1 MLIHYEASVT
11 GPSHELQGR
20 SNQDCHCVRVVEVPC
35 AEETLDAAESREAP
49 DAPAPRQVIV
59 AAVADGVSS
68 MILSGEGAHL
78 ASEAAVDAAAEAFVR
93 GELVPGDASA
103 LKGVYERALRAVADV
118 AAGEPAADIASF
130 ACTLCLVVWD
140 GARVWYGSAGDS
152 GAIAVDAAGAPF
164 ALTHLHRGPLSC
176 QVFPLHDTYHWEFG
190 FAMSAAGVLMATDGM
205 LEKFATWEP
214 GSYGAPTDFNREAID
229 LFMACDI
236 DAGDV
241 PALCGGAAD
250 YLRALPATCV
260 DDDKTVVALINT
272 EGGLLA
278 DADEGATEGE
288 AEDEVE
294 DVTAER
300 LATTGVSFAGADGD
314 LVVLPWRDELRLRA
328 SDVARAVGGSFSVEL
343 EYQLM
348 CGMALDRA
356 LELAATAAA
365 ERAETYRVFEDCVIG
380 EREDFEAVVAT
391 GDDTAF
397 DEME

>member
-11 GPSHELQGR
+11 GPSHKLQGR
-20 SNQDCHCVRVVEVPC
+20 SNQDCCCVRVVEAPR
-35 AEETLDAAESREAP
+35 AEEAGDAAESHEAP
-49 DAPAPRQVIV
+49 AAHAPSQAIV

-103 LKGVYERALRAVADV
+103 LKGVFERALRAVADV

-140 GARVWYGSAGDS
+140 GARVWYGNAGDS
-152 GAIAVDAAGAPF
+152 GAIAVDAAGVPF

-190 FAMSAAGVLMATDGM
+190 FAVGAAGVLMATDGM

-214 GSYGAPTDFNREAID
+214 GAYGAPTDFNREAID

-236 DAGDV
+236 DTDDV

-272 EGGLLA
+272 EDGLPA
-278 DADEGATEGE
+278 GAAEGE
-288 AEDEVE
+288 AEGEVE

-300 LATTGVSFAGADGD
+300 LATAGVSFADADGD

-348 CGMALDRA
+348 CGAALDRA
-356 LELAATAAA
+356 LELATAAAA

-380 EREDFEAVVAT
+380 EPKDFETVVAT
-391 GDDTAF
+391 GDDAAF

>member
-1 MLIHYEASVT
+1 MLIHYEASVI
-11 GPSHELQGR
+11 GPSHKLQGR
-20 SNQDCHCVRVVEVPC
+20 SNQDCHCVRVVEVLRT
-35 AEETLDAAESREAP
+35 EEEVDTAESREAP
-49 DAPAPRQVIV
+49 AAPTPGLAIV

-103 LKGVYERALRAVADV
+103 LKDVYERALRAVAD
-118 AAGEPAADIASF
+118 AAANEPAADIVSF
-130 ACTLCLVVWD
+130 ACTLCVVVWD
-140 GARVWYGSAGDS
+140 GARVWYGNAGDS
-152 GAIAVDAAGAPF
+152 GAIAVDAAGVPF

-190 FAMSAAGVLMATDGM
+190 FAAGAAGVLMATDGM
-205 LEKFATWEP
+205 LEKFAAWEP
-214 GSYGAPTDFNREAID
+214 GAYGAPTDFNREAID

-236 DAGDV
+236 DADDV

-260 DDDKTVVALINT
+260 DDDKTVVALINC
-272 EGGLLA
+272 EGDSLTGA
-278 DADEGATEGE
+278 DKGAAEGDA
-288 AEDEVE
+288 E

-300 LATTGVSFAGADGD
+300 LATTGVSFADADSD
-314 LVVLPWRDELRLRA
+314 LIVLPWRDELRLRA
-328 SDVARAVGGSFSVEL
+328 GDVARAVGGSFSVEL

-348 CGMALDRA
+348 CGAALDRA
-356 LELAATAAA
+356 LELATAAAA
-365 ERAETYRVFEDCVIG
+365 ERAETYRVFEDCMIG
-380 EREDFEAVVAT
+380 EPEDFEAVAVT

>member
-1 MLIHYEASVT
+1 MLIHYETSVI
-11 GPSHELQGR
+11 GPSHKLQGR
-20 SNQDCHCVRVVEVPC
+20 SNQDCCCVRVVEVPR
-35 AEETLDAAESREAP
+35 AEETLDASESCEAP
-49 DAPAPRQVIV
+49 ATPAPRQAIV

-103 LKGVYERALRAVADV
+103 LKGVFERALRAVADV

-130 ACTLCLVVWD
+130 ACTLCVVVWD
-140 GARVWYGSAGDS
+140 GARVWYGNAGDS
-152 GAIAVDAAGAPF
+152 GAIAVDAAGVPF

-190 FAMSAAGVLMATDGM
+190 FAAGTAGVLMATDGM
-205 LEKFATWEP
+205 IEKFATWEP

-236 DAGDV
+236 DADDV

-278 DADEGATEGE
+278 GAAEGE
-288 AEDEVE
+288 AEDEVG

-300 LATTGVSFAGADGD
+300 LATTGVSFADADGD

-328 SDVARAVGGSFSVEL
+328 GDVARAVGGSFSVEL

-348 CGMALDRA
+348 CGAALDRA
-356 LELAATAAA
+356 LELATAAAA
-365 ERAETYRVFEDCVIG
+365 ERAETYRVFEDCAIG
-380 EREDFEAVVAT
+380 EPKDFEAVVAT

>member
-11 GPSHELQGR
+11 GPSHKLQGR
-20 SNQDCHCVRVVEVPC
+20 SNQDCHCVRVVEAPR
-35 AEETLDAAESREAP
+35 AEEAGDAAESREAP
-49 DAPAPRQVIV
+49 AAPAPRQTIV

-103 LKGVYERALRAVADV
+103 LKDVYERALRAVADV
-118 AAGEPAADIASF
+118 AANEPAADIASF
-130 ACTLCLVVWD
+130 ACTLCVVVWD
-140 GARVWYGSAGDS
+140 GAHVWYGNAGDS
-152 GAIAVDAAGAPF
+152 GAIAVDAAGVPF

-190 FAMSAAGVLMATDGM
+190 FAAGAAGVLMATDGM

-214 GSYGAPTDFNREAID
+214 GSYSAPTDFNREAID

-236 DAGDV
+236 DADDV

-260 DDDKTVVALINT
+260 DDDKTVVALINC
-272 EGGLLA
+272 EGDSLA
-278 DADEGATEGE
+278 GDAG
-288 AEDEVE
+288 DEVE

-300 LATTGVSFAGADGD
+300 LATTGVSFADADGD
-314 LVVLPWRDELRLRA
+314 LIVLPWRDELRLRA
-328 SDVARAVGGSFSVEL
+328 SDVARDVGGSFSVEL
-343 EYQLM
+343 ECQLM
-348 CGMALDRA
+348 CGVALDRA
-356 LELAATAAA
+356 LELATAAAA

-380 EREDFEAVVAT
+380 ELEDFEAVVAT

>member
-11 GPSHELQGR
+11 GPSHKLQGR
-20 SNQDCHCVRVVEVPC
+20 SNQDCSCVRVVEMPR

-68 MILSGEGAHL
+68 MILSGEGARL
-78 ASEAAVDAAAEAFVR
+78 ASEAAVDAAAEAFVH

-140 GARVWYGSAGDS
+140 GARVWYGNAGDS

-190 FAMSAAGVLMATDGM
+190 YAAGAAGVLMATDGM

-272 EGGLLA
+272 EGGLPA

-294 DVTAER
+294 DVTAES
-300 LATTGVSFAGADGD
+300 LATTGVSFADADGD

-380 EREDFEAVVAT
+380 ESEDFEAVVVT

>member
-1 MLIHYEASVT
+1 MLIHYEASVI
-11 GPSHELQGR
+11 GPSHKLQER
-20 SNQDCHCVRVVEVPC
+20 SNQDCHCVRVVEAPR
-35 AEETLDAAESREAP
+35 AEEAGDAAESREAP
-49 DAPAPRQVIV
+49 AISAPRQVIV

-103 LKGVYERALRAVADV
+103 LKGVFERALRAVADV

-140 GARVWYGSAGDS
+140 GAHVWYGSAGDS
-152 GAIAVDAAGAPF
+152 GAIAVDAAGVPF
-164 ALTHLHRGPLSC
+164 ALTHLHRGPLSY
-176 QVFPLHDTYHWEFG
+176 QVFPLQDTYHWEFG
-190 FAMSAAGVLMATDGM
+190 FATGTAGVLMATDGM
-205 LEKFATWEP
+205 LEKFAAWEP

-236 DAGDV
+236 DADDV

-260 DDDKTVVALINT
+260 DDDKTVVALINS
-272 EGGLLA
+272 EGGLPA
-278 DADEGATEGE
+278 DAGEDAAEGDA
-288 AEDEVE
+288 E

-300 LATTGVSFAGADGD
+300 LATTGVSFADADGD

-348 CGMALDRA
+348 CGAALDRA
-356 LELAATAAA
+356 LELAAAAAA
-365 ERAETYRVFEDCVIG
+365 ERAETYRVFEDCAIG
-380 EREDFEAVVAT
+380 GPKDFEAVVVT

-397 DEME
+397 DGME

>member
-11 GPSHELQGR
+11 GPSHKLQGR
-20 SNQDCHCVRVVEVPC
+20 SNQDCHCVRVVEAPR
-35 AEETLDAAESREAP
+35 AEEAGDAAESREAP
-49 DAPAPRQVIV
+49 AISAPRQVIV

-103 LKGVYERALRAVADV
+103 LKGVFERALRAVADV
-118 AAGEPAADIASF
+118 AANEPAADTASF

-140 GARVWYGSAGDS
+140 GARVWYGNAGDS

-190 FAMSAAGVLMATDGM
+190 FAAGAAGVLMATDGM
-205 LEKFATWEP
+205 LEKFATWES

-236 DAGDV
+236 DTDDV

-272 EGGLLA
+272 EDGLPA
-278 DADEGATEGE
+278 GA
-288 AEDEVE
+288 AEDEAE

-300 LATTGVSFAGADGD
+300 LATTGVSFADADGD

-356 LELAATAAA
+356 LELATAAAA

-380 EREDFEAVVAT
+380 EPKDFEAVVAT

>member
-11 GPSHELQGR
+11 GPSHKLQGR
-20 SNQDCHCVRVVEVPC
+20 SNQDCHCVRVVEMPRV
-35 AEETLDAAESREAP
+35 EEAPDVAESREAP
-49 DAPAPRQVIV
+49 AAPAPRQVIV

-103 LKGVYERALRAVADV
+103 VKGVFERALRAVADV

-130 ACTLCLVVWD
+130 ACTLCVVVWD
-140 GARVWYGSAGDS
+140 GARVWYGNAGDS
-152 GAIAVDAAGAPF
+152 GAIAVDAAGVPF

-190 FAMSAAGVLMATDGM
+190 FAAGTAGVLMATDGM

-214 GSYGAPTDFNREAID
+214 GSYGAPTGFNREAID

-236 DAGDV
+236 DTDDV

-272 EGGLLA
+272 EDGLPA
-278 DADEGATEGE
+278 GAAEGE

-294 DVTAER
+294 DVTPER
-300 LATTGVSFAGADGD
+300 LATAGVSFADADGD

-328 SDVARAVGGSFSVEL
+328 GDVARAVGGSFSVEL

-348 CGMALDRA
+348 CGATLDRA
-356 LELAATAAA
+356 LELATAAAA
-365 ERAETYRVFEDCVIG
+365 ERAETYRVFEDCAIG
-380 EREDFEAVVAT
+380 EPKDFDAVVAT

>member
-11 GPSHELQGR
+11 GPSHKLQGR
-20 SNQDCHCVRVVEVPC
+20 SNQDCHCVRVVEMLRT
-35 AEETLDAAESREAP
+35 EEAVDAAESRETPAAP
-49 DAPAPRQVIV
+49 TSGRAIV

-93 GELVPGDASA
+93 GELAPGDASA
-103 LKGVYERALRAVADV
+103 LKGVFERALRAVADV

-140 GARVWYGSAGDS
+140 GARVWYGNAGDS
-152 GAIAVDAAGAPF
+152 GAIAADAAGAPF

-190 FAMSAAGVLMATDGM
+190 FAAGAAGVLMATDGM
-205 LEKFATWEP
+205 LEKFADWEP
-214 GSYGAPTDFNREAID
+214 GAYGAPTDFNRDAID

-236 DAGDV
+236 DVEDV

-272 EGGLLA
+272 DGDLLMG
-278 DADEGATEGE
+278 ADEGA
-288 AEDEVE
+288 AE

-300 LATTGVSFAGADGD
+300 LAAMGASFADADGD

-328 SDVARAVGGSFSVEL
+328 SDVARDVGGSFSVEL

-348 CGMALDRA
+348 CGVTLDRA
-356 LELAATAAA
+356 LELATAAA
-365 ERAETYRVFEDCVIG
+365 AEHAETYRVFEDCVIG
-380 EREDFEAVVAT
+380 ELEDFEAVVAT
-391 GDDTAF
+391 GDDAAF

>member
-11 GPSHELQGR
+11 GPSHKLQGR
-20 SNQDCHCVRVVEVPC
+20 SNQDCCCVRVVEVPR
-35 AEETLDAAESREAP
+35 AEETLDAAESCEAP
-49 DAPAPRQVIV
+49 AAPAPRQVIV

-103 LKGVYERALRAVADV
+103 LKGVFERALRAVADV

-130 ACTLCLVVWD
+130 ACALCLVVWD
-140 GARVWYGSAGDS
+140 GAHVWYGNAGDS

-190 FAMSAAGVLMATDGM
+190 FAAGAAGVLMATDGM
-205 LEKFATWEP
+205 LEKFATWES

-236 DAGDV
+236 DTDDV

-272 EGGLLA
+272 EDGLPA
-278 DADEGATEGE
+278 GAAEGE

-300 LATTGVSFAGADGD
+300 LATTGVSFADADGD

-348 CGMALDRA
+348 CGAALDRA
-356 LELAATAAA
+356 LELATAAAA

-380 EREDFEAVVAT
+380 EPKDFEAVVAT

>member
-11 GPSHELQGR
+11 GPSHKLQGR
-20 SNQDCHCVRVVEVPC
+20 SNQDCCCVRVVEVPR
-35 AEETLDAAESREAP
+35 AEEAGDAAESREAP
-49 DAPAPRQVIV
+49 AAHAPSQAIV

-103 LKGVYERALRAVADV
+103 LKGVFERALRAVADV

-140 GARVWYGSAGDS
+140 GARVWYGNAGDS
-152 GAIAVDAAGAPF
+152 GAIAVDAAGVPF

-176 QVFPLHDTYHWEFG
+176 QVFPLHDAYHWEFG
-190 FAMSAAGVLMATDGM
+190 FAAGAAGVLMATDGM

-236 DAGDV
+236 DTDDV

-272 EGGLLA
+272 EDGLPA
-278 DADEGATEGE
+278 GAAEGE

-300 LATTGVSFAGADGD
+300 LATTGVSFADADGD

-328 SDVARAVGGSFSVEL
+328 SDVARAMGGSFSVEL

-348 CGMALDRA
+348 CGAALDRA
-356 LELAATAAA
+356 LELATAAA
-365 ERAETYRVFEDCVIG
+365 AGRAETYRVFEDCVIG
-380 EREDFEAVVAT
+380 EPKDFEAVVAT

>member
-1 MLIHYEASVT
+1 MLIHYEASVI
-11 GPSHELQGR
+11 GPSHKLQGR
-20 SNQDCHCVRVVEVPC
+20 SNQDCCCVRVVEVPR
-35 AEETLDAAESREAP
+35 AEETLDASESCEAP
-49 DAPAPRQVIV
+49 ATPAPRQAIV

-103 LKGVYERALRAVADV
+103 LKGVFERALRAVADV

-130 ACTLCLVVWD
+130 ACTLCVVVWD
-140 GARVWYGSAGDS
+140 GARVWYGNAGDS
-152 GAIAVDAAGAPF
+152 GAIAVDAAGVPF

-190 FAMSAAGVLMATDGM
+190 FAAGTAGVLMATDGM
-205 LEKFATWEP
+205 IEKFATWEP

-236 DAGDV
+236 DADDV

-278 DADEGATEGE
+278 GAAEGE
-288 AEDEVE
+288 AEDEVG

-300 LATTGVSFAGADGD
+300 LATTGVSFADADGD

-328 SDVARAVGGSFSVEL
+328 GDVARAVGGSFSVEL

-348 CGMALDRA
+348 CGAALDRA
-356 LELAATAAA
+356 LELATAAAA
-365 ERAETYRVFEDCVIG
+365 ERAETYRVFEDCAIG
-380 EREDFEAVVAT
+380 EPKDFEAVVAT

>member
-11 GPSHELQGR
+11 GPSHKLQGR
-20 SNQDCHCVRVVEVPC
+20 SNQDCCCVRVVEAPR
-35 AEETLDAAESREAP
+35 AEEAGDAAESHEAP
-49 DAPAPRQVIV
+49 AAHAPSQAIV

-103 LKGVYERALRAVADV
+103 LKGVFERALRAVADV

-140 GARVWYGSAGDS
+140 GARVWYGNAGDS
-152 GAIAVDAAGAPF
+152 GAIAVDAAGVPF

-176 QVFPLHDTYHWEFG
+176 QVFPLHGTYHWEFG
-190 FAMSAAGVLMATDGM
+190 FAVGAAGVLMATDGM
-205 LEKFATWEP
+205 LEKVATWEP

-272 EGGLLA
+272 EDGLPA
-278 DADEGATEGE
+278 GAAEGE

-300 LATTGVSFAGADGD
+300 LATTGVSFADADGD

-348 CGMALDRA
+348 CGAALDRA
-356 LELAATAAA
+356 LELATAAAA

-380 EREDFEAVVAT
+380 ESEDLEAVVAT

>member
-11 GPSHELQGR
+11 GPSHKLQGR
-20 SNQDCHCVRVVEVPC
+20 SNQDCHCVRVVEMPR
-35 AEETLDAAESREAP
+35 AEETLDVAESREAP
-49 DAPAPRQVIV
+49 AAPTPRQVIV

-103 LKGVYERALRAVADV
+103 LKGVFERALRAVADV
-118 AAGEPAADIASF
+118 AANEPAADIASF
-130 ACTLCLVVWD
+130 ACTLCVVVWD
-140 GARVWYGSAGDS
+140 GARVWYGNAGDS
-152 GAIAVDAAGAPF
+152 GAIAVDAVGAPF

-190 FAMSAAGVLMATDGM
+190 FATGAAGVLMATDGM

-236 DAGDV
+236 DADDV

-278 DADEGATEGE
+278 GD

-300 LATTGVSFAGADGD
+300 LTATGVSFADADGD

-348 CGMALDRA
+348 CGAALDRA
-356 LELAATAAA
+356 LELATAAAA

-380 EREDFEAVVAT
+380 EPKDFDADVAT

>member
-1 MLIHYEASVT
+1 MLIHYEASVI
-11 GPSHELQGR
+11 GPSHKLQGR
-20 SNQDCHCVRVVEVPC
+20 SNQDCHCVRVVEVPRT
-35 AEETLDAAESREAP
+35 EEAVDAAEPRETPVAP
-49 DAPAPRQVIV
+49 TPGRAIV

-68 MILSGEGAHL
+68 MVLSGEGAHL

-103 LKGVYERALRAVADV
+103 LKGVFEHALRAVADV

-140 GARVWYGSAGDS
+140 GARVWYGNAGDS

-164 ALTHLHRGPLSC
+164 TLTHLHRGPLSC

-190 FAMSAAGVLMATDGM
+190 FAAGAAGVLMATDGM
-205 LEKFATWEP
+205 LEKFADWEP
-214 GSYGAPTDFNREAID
+214 GAYGAPTDFNRDAID

-236 DAGDV
+236 DAEDV

-272 EGGLLA
+272 EGDLPAGA
-278 DADEGATEGE
+278 GEGAAEG
-288 AEDEVE
+288 AAE

-300 LATTGVSFAGADGD
+300 LAAMGTSFADADGD

-328 SDVARAVGGSFSVEL
+328 SDVARYVGGSFSVEL
-343 EYQLM
+343 EYQIM
-348 CGMALDRA
+348 CGVALDRA
-356 LELAATAAA
+356 LELAAAAAA

-391 GDDTAF
+391 GDDAAF
-397 DEME
+397 DERE

>member
-1 MLIHYEASVT
+1 MT
-11 GPSHELQGR
+11 GPSHKLQGR
-20 SNQDCHCVRVVEVPC
+20 SNQDCHCVRVVEVPRTKE
-35 AEETLDAAESREAP
+35 AGDATGSREAP
-49 DAPAPRQVIV
+49 AAPSPRQAIV

-68 MILSGEGAHL
+68 MILSGEGARL

-103 LKGVYERALRAVADV
+103 LKGVFERALRAVADV
-118 AAGEPAADIASF
+118 AANEPAAGIASF
-130 ACTLCLVVWD
+130 ACTLCVVVWD
-140 GARVWYGSAGDS
+140 GARVWYGNAGDS
-152 GAIAVDAAGAPF
+152 GAIAVDTVGAPF

-190 FAMSAAGVLMATDGM
+190 FATGAAGVLMATDGM

-236 DAGDV
+236 DADDV

-260 DDDKTVVALINT
+260 DDDKTVVALINC
-272 EGGLLA
+272 EDGLLA
-278 DADEGATEGE
+278 GADEDAAEGD
-288 AEDEVE
+288 AE

-300 LATTGVSFAGADGD
+300 LATTGASFADADGD

-328 SDVARAVGGSFSVEL
+328 GDVARAVGGSFSVEL

-348 CGMALDRA
+348 CGATLDRA
-356 LELAATAAA
+356 LELATAAA
-365 ERAETYRVFEDCVIG
+365 TERAGTHRVFEDCAIG
-380 EREDFEAVVAT
+380 ESEDFEAVIMT

>member
-1 MLIHYEASVT
+1 MLIHYEASVI
-11 GPSHELQGR
+11 GPSHKLQGR
-20 SNQDCHCVRVVEVPC
+20 SNQDCHCVRVVEALR
-35 AEETLDAAESREAP
+35 AEEAVDAAESRETPAAP
-49 DAPAPRQVIV
+49 MPGRAIV

-78 ASEAAVDAAAEAFVR
+78 ASEAAVDAAVEALAR

-103 LKGVYERALRAVADV
+103 LKGVFERALRAVADV
-118 AAGEPAADIASF
+118 AANEPAADIASF

-140 GARVWYGSAGDS
+140 GARVWYGNAGDS
-152 GAIAVDAAGAPF
+152 GAIAVDVAGVPF

-190 FAMSAAGVLMATDGM
+190 FATDTAGVLMATDGM

-236 DAGDV
+236 DTDDV

-260 DDDKTVVALINT
+260 DDDKTVVALINC
-272 EGGLLA
+272 GGDSLA
-278 DADEGATEGE
+278 GD

-300 LATTGVSFAGADGD
+300 LAATGASFADADGD
-314 LVVLPWRDELRLRA
+314 PVVLPWRDELRLRA
-328 SDVARAVGGSFSVEL
+328 SDVARDVGGSFSVEL

-348 CGMALDRA
+348 CGVALDRA
-356 LELAATAAA
+356 LELATAAAA
-365 ERAETYRVFEDCVIG
+365 ERTETYRVFEGCAIG
-380 EREDFEAVVAT
+380 ELEDFEAVVAT

>member
-11 GPSHELQGR
+11 GPSHKLQGR
-20 SNQDCHCVRVVEVPC
+20 SNQDCHCVRVVEVPRTKE
-35 AEETLDAAESREAP
+35 AGDAAESREAP
-49 DAPAPRQVIV
+49 AAPSPRQVIV

-68 MILSGEGAHL
+68 MILSGEGARL

-103 LKGVYERALRAVADV
+103 LKGVFERALRAVADV
-118 AAGEPAADIASF
+118 AANEPAADIASF

-140 GARVWYGSAGDS
+140 GARVWYGNAGDS
-152 GAIAVDAAGAPF
+152 GAIAVDAAGVPF

-190 FAMSAAGVLMATDGM
+190 FAAGTAGVLMATDGM
-205 LEKFATWEP
+205 LEKCATWEP

-236 DAGDV
+236 DADDA

-272 EGGLLA
+272 GDGLLA
-278 DADEGATEGE
+278 GDAEDEV
-288 AEDEVE
+288 EDEVE

-300 LATTGVSFAGADGD
+300 LATTGVSFADADGD

-328 SDVARAVGGSFSVEL
+328 GDVARAVGGSFSVEL

-348 CGMALDRA
+348 CGATLDRA
-356 LELAATAAA
+356 LELATAAAA

-380 EREDFEAVVAT
+380 ESEDLEAVVAS

>member
-11 GPSHELQGR
+11 GPSHKLQGR
-20 SNQDCHCVRVVEVPC
+20 SNQDCHCVRVVEMLRT
-35 AEETLDAAESREAP
+35 EEAVDAAESRETPAAP
-49 DAPAPRQVIV
+49 TSGRAIV

-93 GELVPGDASA
+93 GELAPGDASA
-103 LKGVYERALRAVADV
+103 LKGVFERALRAVADV

-140 GARVWYGSAGDS
+140 GACVWYGNAGDS
-152 GAIAVDAAGAPF
+152 GAIAADAAGAPF
-164 ALTHLHRGPLSC
+164 ALTHLHRGSLSC

-190 FAMSAAGVLMATDGM
+190 FAAGAAGVLMATDGM
-205 LEKFATWEP
+205 LEKFADWEP
-214 GSYGAPTDFNREAID
+214 GAYGAPTDFNRDAID

-236 DAGDV
+236 DVEDV

-272 EGGLLA
+272 DGDLLTG
-278 DADEGATEGE
+278 ADEGA
-288 AEDEVE
+288 AE

-300 LATTGVSFAGADGD
+300 LAAMGASFADADGD

-328 SDVARAVGGSFSVEL
+328 SDVARDVGGSFSVEL
-343 EYQLM
+343 EYQIM
-348 CGMALDRA
+348 CGVALDRA
-356 LELAATAAA
+356 LELAAAAAA

-380 EREDFEAVVAT
+380 ELEDFEAVVAT
-391 GDDTAF
+391 GDDAAF

>member
-11 GPSHELQGR
+11 GPSHKLQGR
-20 SNQDCHCVRVVEVPC
+20 SNQDCHCVRVVEVPRTKE
-35 AEETLDAAESREAP
+35 AGDATGSREAP
-49 DAPAPRQVIV
+49 AAPSPRQAIV

-68 MILSGEGAHL
+68 MILSGEGARL

-103 LKGVYERALRAVADV
+103 LKGVFERALRAVADV
-118 AAGEPAADIASF
+118 AANEPAADIASF
-130 ACTLCLVVWD
+130 ACTLCVVVWD
-140 GARVWYGSAGDS
+140 GARVWYGNAGDS
-152 GAIAVDAAGAPF
+152 GAIAVDTVGAPF

-190 FAMSAAGVLMATDGM
+190 FATGAAGVLMATDGM

-236 DAGDV
+236 DADDV

-278 DADEGATEGE
+278 GD

-300 LATTGVSFAGADGD
+300 LTATGVSFADADGD

-348 CGMALDRA
+348 CGAALDRA
-356 LELAATAAA
+356 LELATAAAA

-380 EREDFEAVVAT
+380 ELEDFEAVIVT

>member
-11 GPSHELQGR
+11 GPSHKLQGR
-20 SNQDCHCVRVVEVPC
+20 SNQDCHCVRVVEVPR
-35 AEETLDAAESREAP
+35 AEEAGDAAESCEAP
-49 DAPAPRQVIV
+49 AAPSPRQVIV

-103 LKGVYERALRAVADV
+103 LKGVFERALRAVADV

-130 ACTLCLVVWD
+130 ACTLCVVVWD
-140 GARVWYGSAGDS
+140 GARVWYGNAGDS
-152 GAIAVDAAGAPF
+152 GAIAVDAAGVPF

-190 FAMSAAGVLMATDGM
+190 YAAGAAGVLMATDGM

-214 GSYGAPTDFNREAID
+214 GSYGASTDFNREAID

-236 DAGDV
+236 DADDV

-272 EGGLLA
+272 EGSLPA
-278 DADEGATEGE
+278 DAGEDAAEGDA
-288 AEDEVE
+288 E

-300 LATTGVSFAGADGD
+300 LTATGVSFADTDGG

-328 SDVARAVGGSFSVEL
+328 GDVARAVGGSFSVEL

-348 CGMALDRA
+348 CGATLDRA
-356 LELAATAAA
+356 LELATAAAA
-365 ERAETYRVFEDCVIG
+365 ERAETYRVFEDCAIG
-380 EREDFEAVVAT
+380 EPEDFEAVVAT

>member
-1 MLIHYEASVT
+1 MLIHYEASVI
-11 GPSHELQGR
+11 GPSHKLQGR
-20 SNQDCHCVRVVEVPC
+20 SNQDCHCVRVVEVLRT
-35 AEETLDAAESREAP
+35 EEEVDTAESRETPAAP
-49 DAPAPRQVIV
+49 TPGRAIV

-103 LKGVYERALRAVADV
+103 LKDVYERALRAVAD
-118 AAGEPAADIASF
+118 AAANEPAADIASF
-130 ACTLCLVVWD
+130 ACTLCVVVWD
-140 GARVWYGSAGDS
+140 GAHVWYGNAGDS
-152 GAIAVDAAGAPF
+152 GAIAVDVSGAPF
-164 ALTHLHRGPLSC
+164 ALAHLHRGPLSC

-190 FAMSAAGVLMATDGM
+190 FAAGAAGVLMATDGM
-205 LEKFATWEP
+205 LEKFAAWEP
-214 GSYGAPTDFNREAID
+214 GAYGAPTDFNREAID

-236 DAGDV
+236 DADDV

-260 DDDKTVVALINT
+260 DDDKTVVALINC
-272 EGGLLA
+272 EGDSLA
-278 DADEGATEGE
+278 DDVEE
-288 AEDEVE
+288 EVE

-300 LATTGVSFAGADGD
+300 LATTGVSFADADGD
-314 LVVLPWRDELRLRA
+314 LIVLPWRDELRMRA
-328 SDVARAVGGSFSVEL
+328 GDVARAVGGSFSVEL

-348 CGMALDRA
+348 CGAALDRA
-356 LELAATAAA
+356 LELATAAAA

-380 EREDFEAVVAT
+380 EPDDFEAVAVT

>member
-11 GPSHELQGR
+11 GPSHKLQGR
-20 SNQDCHCVRVVEVPC
+20 SNQDCCCVRVVEVPR
-35 AEETLDAAESREAP
+35 AEETLDAAESCEAP
-49 DAPAPRQVIV
+49 AAPTPRQVIV

-103 LKGVYERALRAVADV
+103 LKGVFERALRAVADV

-130 ACTLCLVVWD
+130 ACALCLVVWD
-140 GARVWYGSAGDS
+140 GAHVWYGSAGDS
-152 GAIAVDAAGAPF
+152 GAIAVDAAGVPF
-164 ALTHLHRGPLSC
+164 TLTHLHRGPLSC

-190 FAMSAAGVLMATDGM
+190 FATGAAGVLMATDGM

-236 DAGDV
+236 DTDDV

-272 EGGLLA
+272 EDGLPA
-278 DADEGATEGE
+278 GAAEGE

-300 LATTGVSFAGADGD
+300 LATTGVSFADADGD

-343 EYQLM
+343 ECQLM
-348 CGMALDRA
+348 CGAALDRA
-356 LELAATAAA
+356 LELATAAAA
-365 ERAETYRVFEDCVIG
+365 ERAETYRVFEDCAIG
-380 EREDFEAVVAT
+380 EPKDFDAVVVT

>member
-1 MLIHYEASVT
+1 MLIHYEASVI

-20 SNQDCHCVRVVEVPC
+20 SNQDCHCVRVVEVPR
-35 AEETLDAAESREAP
+35 AKEAGDAAESREAP
-49 DAPAPRQVIV
+49 AAPAPRQAIV

-103 LKGVYERALRAVADV
+103 LKGVFERALRAVADV

-140 GARVWYGSAGDS
+140 GAHVWYGSAGDS

-190 FAMSAAGVLMATDGM
+190 FATGAAGVLMATDGM
-205 LEKFATWEP
+205 LEKFATWES
-214 GSYGAPTDFNREAID
+214 GSYGAPTVFNREAID

-236 DAGDV
+236 DADDV

-272 EGGLLA
+272 EDGSLA
-278 DADEGATEGE
+278 DADEGAAEG
-288 AEDEVE
+288 EVE

-300 LATTGVSFAGADGD
+300 LATTGVSFADADGD

-328 SDVARAVGGSFSVEL
+328 SDVAHAVGGSFSVEL

-348 CGMALDRA
+348 CGAALDRA
-356 LELAATAAA
+356 LELATAAAA

-380 EREDFEAVVAT
+380 EPKDFEAVVAT

>member
-11 GPSHELQGR
+11 GPSHKLQGS
-20 SNQDCHCVRVVEVPC
+20 SNQDCHCVRVVEMPRV
-35 AEETLDAAESREAP
+35 EEALDAAESREAP
-49 DAPAPRQVIV
+49 AAPTPRQVIV

-103 LKGVYERALRAVADV
+103 LKGVFERALRAVADV
-118 AAGEPAADIASF
+118 AANEPAAAIASF

-140 GARVWYGSAGDS
+140 GARVWYGNAGDS
-152 GAIAVDAAGAPF
+152 GAIAVDVAGVPF
-164 ALTHLHRGPLSC
+164 ALTHLHRGPLLC

-190 FAMSAAGVLMATDGM
+190 FAAGTAGVLMATDGM

-236 DAGDV
+236 DADDV
-241 PALCGGAAD
+241 PAHCGGAAD

-272 EGGLLA
+272 EGSLLA
-278 DADEGATEGE
+278 GDAEGD
-288 AEDEVE
+288 AEDEAE

-300 LATTGVSFAGADGD
+300 LATTGVSFADADGD

-328 SDVARAVGGSFSVEL
+328 GDIARAVGGSFSVEL

-348 CGMALDRA
+348 CGATLDRA
-356 LELAATAAA
+356 LELATAAAA

-380 EREDFEAVVAT
+380 EPEDLEAVVAT

>member
-11 GPSHELQGR
+11 GPSHKLQGR
-20 SNQDCHCVRVVEVPC
+20 SNQDCHCVRVVEVPR
-35 AEETLDAAESREAP
+35 AEDAGDAAESCEAP
-49 DAPAPRQVIV
+49 ATPAPRQAIV

-103 LKGVYERALRAVADV
+103 LKGVFERALRAVADV

-140 GARVWYGSAGDS
+140 GARVWYGNAGDS
-152 GAIAVDAAGAPF
+152 GAIAVDAAGVPF
-164 ALTHLHRGPLSC
+164 VLTHLHRGPLSC

-190 FAMSAAGVLMATDGM
+190 FATGAAGVLMATDGM

-236 DAGDV
+236 DTDDV
-241 PALCGGAAD
+241 PALCGGAAG

-272 EGGLLA
+272 EDGLPA
-278 DADEGATEGE
+278 GAAEGE

-300 LATTGVSFAGADGD
+300 LATTGVSFADADGD

-328 SDVARAVGGSFSVEL
+328 GDVARAVSGSFSVEL

-348 CGMALDRA
+348 CGATLDRA
-356 LELAATAAA
+356 LELATAAAA

-380 EREDFEAVVAT
+380 EPKDFEAVVAT

>member
-11 GPSHELQGR
+11 GPSHKLQGR
-20 SNQDCHCVRVVEVPC
+20 SNQDCHCVRVVEMLRT
-35 AEETLDAAESREAP
+35 EEAVDAAESRETPAAP
-49 DAPAPRQVIV
+49 TSGRAIV

-93 GELVPGDASA
+93 GELAPGDASA
-103 LKGVYERALRAVADV
+103 LKGVFERALRAVADV

-140 GARVWYGSAGDS
+140 GARVWYGNAGDS
-152 GAIAVDAAGAPF
+152 GAIAADAAGAPF

-190 FAMSAAGVLMATDGM
+190 FAAGAAGVLMATDGM
-205 LEKFATWEP
+205 LEKFADWEP
-214 GSYGAPTDFNREAID
+214 GAYGAPTGFNRDAID

-236 DAGDV
+236 DVEDV

-272 EGGLLA
+272 DGDLLMG
-278 DADEGATEGE
+278 ADEGA
-288 AEDEVE
+288 AE

-300 LATTGVSFAGADGD
+300 LAAMGASFADADGD

-328 SDVARAVGGSFSVEL
+328 SDVARDVGGSFSVEL

-348 CGMALDRA
+348 CGVTLDRA
-356 LELAATAAA
+356 LELATAAA
-365 ERAETYRVFEDCVIG
+365 AEHAETYRVFEDCVIG
-380 EREDFEAVVAT
+380 ELEDFEAVVAT
-391 GDDTAF
+391 GDDAAF

>member
-11 GPSHELQGR
+11 GPSHKLQGR
-20 SNQDCHCVRVVEVPC
+20 SNQDCHCVRVVEMPR
-35 AEETLDAAESREAP
+35 AEETPDTAESREAP
-49 DAPAPRQVIV
+49 DAPAPRQAIV

-68 MILSGEGAHL
+68 MILSGEGACL

-103 LKGVYERALRAVADV
+103 LKGVYERGLRAVADV
-118 AAGEPAADIASF
+118 AANEPAADIASF
-130 ACTLCLVVWD
+130 ACTLCVVVWD
-140 GARVWYGSAGDS
+140 GARVWYGNAGDS
-152 GAIAVDAAGAPF
+152 GAVAVDAAGVPF

-190 FAMSAAGVLMATDGM
+190 FASGAAGVLMATDGM
-205 LEKFATWEP
+205 LEKFAAWEP

-236 DAGDV
+236 DADDV

-260 DDDKTVVALINT
+260 DDDKTVVALINSK
-272 EGGLLA
+272 GDSLA
-278 DADEGATEGE
+278 SD

-300 LATTGVSFAGADGD
+300 LATTGVSFADADGD

-328 SDVARAVGGSFSVEL
+328 GDVARAVGGSFCVEL

-348 CGMALDRA
+348 CGAALDCA
-356 LELAATAAA
+356 LKLATAAAA
-365 ERAETYRVFEDCVIG
+365 ERAETYRVFEDCAIG
-380 EREDFEAVVAT
+380 EPKDFDPVVAT
-391 GDDTAF
+391 GDDTVF

>member
-11 GPSHELQGR
+11 GPSHKLQGR
-20 SNQDCHCVRVVEVPC
+20 SNQDCHCVRVVEAPR
-35 AEETLDAAESREAP
+35 AEEAGDAAESCEAP

-78 ASEAAVDAAAEAFVR
+78 ASEVAVDAAAEAFVR

-103 LKGVYERALRAVADV
+103 LKGVFEHALRAVADV
-118 AAGEPAADIASF
+118 AANEPAADIASF

-140 GARVWYGSAGDS
+140 GARVWYGNAGDS
-152 GAIAVDAAGAPF
+152 GAIAVDVAGAPF

-190 FAMSAAGVLMATDGM
+190 FAVGATGVLMATDGM
-205 LEKFATWEP
+205 LEKFAIWEP

-236 DAGDV
+236 DTDDV

-272 EGGLLA
+272 EDGLPA
-278 DADEGATEGE
+278 GAAEGE

-294 DVTAER
+294 DVTPER
-300 LATTGVSFAGADGD
+300 LATAGVSFADADGD

-328 SDVARAVGGSFSVEL
+328 GDVARAVGGSFSVEL

-348 CGMALDRA
+348 CGATLDRA
-356 LELAATAAA
+356 LELATAAAA
-365 ERAETYRVFEDCVIG
+365 ERAETYRVFEDCAIG
-380 EREDFEAVVAT
+380 EPKDFEAIVVT

>member
-11 GPSHELQGR
+11 GPSHKLQGR
-20 SNQDCHCVRVVEVPC
+20 GNQDCHYVRVVEAPR
-35 AEETLDAAESREAP
+35 AEEAGDAAESREAP
-49 DAPAPRQVIV
+49 DAPAPRQAIV

-78 ASEAAVDAAAEAFVR
+78 ASEAAVDAAAEAFVH

-103 LKGVYERALRAVADV
+103 LKDVFEHALRAVANV

-140 GARVWYGSAGDS
+140 GARVWYGNAGDS

-164 ALTHLHRGPLSC
+164 TLTHLHRGPLSY

-190 FAMSAAGVLMATDGM
+190 FAAGAAGVLMATDGM

-214 GSYGAPTDFNREAID
+214 GSYSAPTDFNREAID

-236 DAGDV
+236 EAGDV

-260 DDDKTVVALINT
+260 DDDKTVVALINC
-272 EGGLLA
+272 EGDSLA
-278 DADEGATEGE
+278 GDAG
-288 AEDEVE
+288 DEVE

-300 LATTGVSFAGADGD
+300 LATTGVSFADADGD
-314 LVVLPWRDELRLRA
+314 LIVLPWRDELRLRA
-328 SDVARAVGGSFSVEL
+328 GDVARAVGGSFSVEL

-348 CGMALDRA
+348 CGAALDRA
-356 LELAATAAA
+356 LELATAAAA
-365 ERAETYRVFEDCVIG
+365 ERAETHRVFEDCVIG
-380 EREDFEAVVAT
+380 EPDDFEAVVAT